1 MDRKEAIE
9 IVRKNFPDSSFT
21 MLREA
26 LETLIPELNEG
37 KDEKI
42 RKALIE
48 SFKFFVDGF
57 LETPEVG
64 KDDNLLIKDILA
76 WLEKQG
82 LIKELGEYKVKYTQ
96 EILENHMNNVS
107 NKDDERLRK
116 TTIGFLKDFADKGYE
131 NAIECIDWLEK
142 QAKQKSEFSTVDR
155 DTPNW
160 IGNK

>member
-26 LETLIPELNEG
+26 LETLIPEFQSE
-37 KDEKI
+37 DERI
-42 RKALIE
+42 RKTLIRLFTADSAE
-48 SFKFFVDGF
+48 QYGDVTSKQII
-57 LETPEVG
+57 T
-64 KDDNLLIKDILA
+64 

-82 LIKELGEYKVKYTQ
+82 DKDKLIKELDEYKTKYTQ

-131 NAIECIDWLEK
+131 NAVECINWLEK
-142 QAKQKSEFSTVDR
+142 QVKQKSE
-155 DTPNW
+155 
-160 IGNK
+160 